1 MDTDIIKRYDNGE
14 RVFSQENLYQA
25 KLAGAGLSGANLH
38 EANLYEADLSGADL
52 SYCDLRRANLC
63 GANLRG
69 ANLTGADL
77 TQANLHLAD
86 ATDAIFEGACI
97 VEANTYQTIGRE
109 RIEQQAVRSVDW
121 TPPAELRQA
130 RVIRELK
137 EVGLADVA
145 AAVESVA
152 VKWEK

>member
-1 MDTDIIKRYDNGE
+1 MNIIDRYESGE
-14 RVFSQENLYQA
+14 RDFTRENLFRA
-25 KLAGAGLSGANLH
+25 NLSGARLSGAILAETNLC
-38 EANLYEADLSGADL
+38 EADLHGADL